1 MFGFRN
7 VKPSI
12 AGLLSHRS
20 ILQSIQ
26 CLGWLRG
33 FQETP
38 TLEHMSKCMWVPHC
52 HVFPWPCSLGS
63 NNIRLAI
70 TLTFKYSKF
79 LSTPTPEDWDTF
91 LPPSSPVCQ
100 SIGDCGL
107 TLPLSATAS
116 MLFLLQW
123 SQQFGR
129 QRSWCLSGIKMR
141 SGTLGPT
148 LDPMG
153 HPLDLREHPQTLQK
167 FNLLF

>member
-1 MFGFRN
+1 MLGFWN
-7 VKPSI
+7 AKPST

-26 CLGWLRG
+26 CLGWLWG

-38 TLEHMSKCMWVPHC
+38 TLEHMSKCIWVPHC
-52 HVFPWPCSLGS
+52 GVFPWPCSLGS

-100 SIGDCGL
+100 SIGGCGL
-107 TLPLSATAS
+107 TPQCHCYLCFNDQHCFS
-116 MLFLLQW
+116 
-123 SQQFGR
+123 SQQFGH

-153 HPLDLREHPQTLQK
+153 HPLDLREHPQTL
-167 FNLLF
+167 